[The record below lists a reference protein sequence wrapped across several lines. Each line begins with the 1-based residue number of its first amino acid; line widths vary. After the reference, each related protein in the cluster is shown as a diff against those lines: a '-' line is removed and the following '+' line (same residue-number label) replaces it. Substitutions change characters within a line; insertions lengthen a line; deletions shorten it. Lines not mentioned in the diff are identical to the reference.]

1 MMHYSNLILFSSFV
15 LSASAQALAS
25 DPGVYG
31 PAIELVHIYNDEFP
45 TGQLSSDYVCL
56 RLHVFCA
63 ASMPLISDADS
74 SSGIAVS
81 STGRM
86 FSNYPSGLDANN
98 TKYAVAE
105 LTSNSTETPY
115 PSAEMN
121 SPPGGAINYTTIP
134 ASQSFALSSGANSI
148 GLTWSLCER
157 QVGPIISNICLV
169 YNP

>member
-1 MMHYSNLILFSSFV
+1 MHNSTLFLLSSFA

-45 TGQLSSDYVCL
+45 TG
-56 RLHVFCA
+56 
-63 ASMPLISDADS
+63 
-74 SSGIAVS
+74 IAVS

-86 FSNYPSGLDANN
+86 FSNYPSGLDGNN

-115 PSAEMN
+115 PSVEMN

-134 ASQSFALSSGANSI
+134 ASGANYQQYLI
-148 GLTWSLCER
+148 GVQSVVIDPADRL
-157 QVGPIISNICLV
+157 
-169 YNP
+169 